1 MRIGSLIEKDP
12 TYLQA
17 LLNKKTREDLFKI
30 RKINDGKISSNIFD
44 TKTAKNLP
52 NSKDENEETKRSE
65 KISYENYE
73 TKIDISLFMNE
84 KFKTWP
90 VKATLDF
97 INNCEEKPM
106 QNKINITNINKSY
119 NYENQNKREKYRQS
133 PSKSHSFDSGQSF
146 FNSNLD
152 EVQFTAVDNSKLVDD
167 KSEDFN
173 IKNESI
179 FIETIDEFINPVDK
193 QIAAITSAMVNNDHS
208 NHQFNFKQNAK
219 RHKMSKTN
227 LNSDITFSDENEKEL
242 KDSLFNEI
250 YKDCDKENYFVKIH
264 KIRENDQLKT
274 DSSSNDNNSQL
285 SNDQNKIISTMPSNK
300 DYNENEDIKSSSNS
314 ESDLNLSKLDTLGI
328 DVTKLSIKNK
338 TLVTFFLK
346 KYLY

>member
-97 INNCEEKPM
+97 LNNCEEKPM

-119 NYENQNKREKYRQS
+119 NY
-133 PSKSHSFDSGQSF
+133 
-146 FNSNLD
+146 
-152 EVQFTAVDNSKLVDD
+152 
-167 KSEDFN
+167 
-173 IKNESI
+173 
-179 FIETIDEFINPVDK
+179 
-193 QIAAITSAMVNNDHS
+193 
-208 NHQFNFKQNAK
+208 
-219 RHKMSKTN
+219 
-227 LNSDITFSDENEKEL
+227 
-242 KDSLFNEI
+242 
-250 YKDCDKENYFVKIH
+250 
-264 KIRENDQLKT
+264 
-274 DSSSNDNNSQL
+274 
-285 SNDQNKIISTMPSNK
+285 
-300 DYNENEDIKSSSNS
+300 
-314 ESDLNLSKLDTLGI
+314 
-328 DVTKLSIKNK
+328 
-338 TLVTFFLK
+338 
-346 KYLY
+346 